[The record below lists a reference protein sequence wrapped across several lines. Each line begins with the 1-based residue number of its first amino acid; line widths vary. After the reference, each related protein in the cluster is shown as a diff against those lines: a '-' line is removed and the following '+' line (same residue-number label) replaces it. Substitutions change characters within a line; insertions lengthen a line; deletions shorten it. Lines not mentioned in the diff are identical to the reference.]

1 MSKHPQT
8 RVIVF
13 PRRRSTVGGRCA
25 LPVRAAVAVL
35 AVLVAAG
42 AAFAAPASGKFCGFD
57 LTKPAPVGGKRRLE
71 NLVFVHARLD
81 FEREYEEYHRRPAGV
96 DFYSGFILWGYKSA
110 SGFEPLYFVPA
121 NVPADDC

>member
-1 MSKHPQT
+1 MSEQT
-8 RVIVF
+8 LHFRYS
-13 PRRRSTVGGRCA
+13 PRRSTAGGYRRA
-25 LPVRAAVAVL
+25 LPVCAAVAVL
-35 AVLVAAG
+35 AVALAAG

-57 LTKPAPVGGKRRLE
+57 LTKPAPAGGKRRLE

-81 FEREYEEYHRRPAGV
+81 FEREYEAYARRPAGV